1 MPKSHEA
8 THPRPK
14 NKNDDTDTPM
24 SYMHKIGQHSRPG
37 PLAINYS
44 PTEPIAMDY
53 LEQLQTTTPSTLK
66 L

>member
-1 MPKSHEA
+1 
-8 THPRPK
+8 
-14 NKNDDTDTPM
+14 M